1 MVSISLSR
9 SVSQAPRSRFVNCR
23 LGFPGN
29 AYEAVS
35 LCYTFRTPGGS
46 KEGVGFGLWSTP
58 LGMRGVANG
67 NGSERCCGTLSSS
80 LCAADPWGSLPPSRR
95 LTPARASSTLGQDGR
110 GMRTS
115 PDSGA
120 MLPDP
125 RMATNLSPSSSLP
138 DLLPPGA
145 VPGRFASSSCSA
157 GMTALPPLLREAAD
171 SSLSCVG

>member
-29 AYEAVS
+29 AYEAES
-35 LCYTFRTPGGS
+35 LCCTFRTPGGS
-46 KEGVGFGLWSTP
+46 KEGVGFALWPTP
-58 LGMRGVANG
+58 LGVRGVANG
-67 NGSERCCGTLSSS
+67 NGSERRCGTLSSS
-80 LCAADPWGSLPPSRR
+80 LCVSDPWGSLPLSRR

-125 RMATNLSPSSSLP
+125 RVATDLSPSSSSP
-138 DLLPPGA
+138 DLLPPERSPVG
-145 VPGRFASSSCSA
+145 
-157 GMTALPPLLREAAD
+157 LPIRPAQQE
-171 SSLSCVG
+171 